1 VDIRAVIFGF
11 FVILAATLNTGFVIG
26 DLDDPAL
33 HDVYELFA
41 AVVVNLVATGLKIS
55 DRTHVGAMH
64 LATSLVAVLQLLTAA
79 LVWIY
84 AAYIAG
90 DGYTPGAATIMVS
103 MAAGALFANVVSVSL
118 LVVETVSFTRR

>member
-11 FVILAATLNTGFVIG
+11 FVILAATLNFGFVLG
-26 DLDDPAL
+26 DLDDPTV
-33 HDVYELFA
+33 HVPYELFA

-64 LATSLVAVLQLLTAA
+64 LATSLVADLQLLTAA

-84 AAYIAG
+84 AVFIAG

-103 MAAGALFANVVSVSL
+103 MAVGALVANVVSVSL
-118 LVVETVSFTRR
+118 LVVETVSFKRA

>member
-11 FVILAATLNTGFVIG
+11 FVILAATLNIGFVLG

-33 HDVYELFA
+33 HAPYELFA
-41 AVVVNLVATGLKIS
+41 AVVVNLVATALKIS
-55 DRTHVGAMH
+55 DRTHIGAMH
-64 LATSLVAVLQLLTAA
+64 LATSLVADLQLLTVA

-84 AAYIAG
+84 AVYIAG

-103 MAAGALFANVVSVSL
+103 MAAGALLANLASVWL
-118 LVVETVSFTRR
+118 LVVETVSFTQR